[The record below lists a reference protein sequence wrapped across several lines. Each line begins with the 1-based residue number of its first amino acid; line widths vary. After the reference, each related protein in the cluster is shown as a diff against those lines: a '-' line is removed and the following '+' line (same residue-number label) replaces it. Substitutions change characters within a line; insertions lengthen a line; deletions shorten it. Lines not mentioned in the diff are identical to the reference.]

1 MELGVELVL
10 LGLLGGEDEL
20 AHDFECVL
28 ALGPF
33 GDRPREC
40 VLHFVELAE
49 EDVFLAREVG
59 EDRSGRDISR
69 RSDFGQGRGLVAAL
83 DEELVRRTHDRLARP
98 LLLAFP

>member
-1 MELGVELVL
+1 MALGVELVL

-20 AHDFECVL
+20 ANDFECVW

-40 VLHFVELAE
+40 ILQFVELAE

-69 RSDFGQGRGLVAAL
+69 FSDFGQGRGLVSAL
-83 DEELVRRTHDRLARP
+83 DEELVRRTRDRLARP
-98 LLLAFP
+98 LLL